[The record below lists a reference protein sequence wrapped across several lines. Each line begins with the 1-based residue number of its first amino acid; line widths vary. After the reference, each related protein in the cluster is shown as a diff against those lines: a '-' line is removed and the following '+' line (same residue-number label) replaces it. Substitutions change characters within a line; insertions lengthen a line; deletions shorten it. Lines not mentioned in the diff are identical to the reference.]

1 MNLKKRKTG
10 ELFKAKIQRLED
22 EQFKLIESDERF
34 GFDWN
39 KEKDYDIYQ
48 INLANSEDVLGLIS
62 LEDISKELR
71 IFMRLIEVS
80 KENQGAE
87 KEYENIAGCLI
98 AYACMIAFAKDYEGF
113 VSLIPK
119 TELIDHYRNNYGF
132 VEGGTHMY
140 LEGKR
145 TEAFIEKYLKNG

>member
-1 MNLKKRKTG
+1 MYLKKRKTG
-10 ELFKAKIQRLED
+10 ELFKAKIQRLKD

-34 GFDWN
+34 GFDWS
-39 KEKDYDIYQ
+39 KEKGYDVYQ
-48 INLANSEDVLGLIS
+48 INLANREDVLGLIS

-132 VEGGTHMY
+132 AEGGTHIY
-140 LEGKR
+140 LEGKKA
-145 TEAFIEKYLKNG
+145 EGLIEKYLKNG